1 MIPKINQPPQW
12 LDKVPCTF
20 QSVFANFIKLISAA
34 DIFLTLMQFL
44 PSLCVSILGIYSLRA
59 ANRNAKDASWKPL
72 PWRIMLFIYI
82 VKILAP
88 VGLYT
93 AVNFKLPYYSP
104 YKKIAVKACEVT
116 TSLVYYPPGSGI
128 KYMTEEF
135 TIFRSISSKYF
146 GKSQ

>member
-1 MIPKINQPPQW
+1 
-12 LDKVPCTF
+12 
-20 QSVFANFIKLISAA
+20 
-34 DIFLTLMQFL
+34 
-44 PSLCVSILGIYSLRA
+44 
-59 ANRNAKDASWKPL
+59 
-72 PWRIMLFIYI
+72 MLFIYI

-146 GKSQ
+146 GNTANSQYPEMNGFETSICRIVKGKLVHVIFKLCNMIMIEMIPFLLLAKPLPRISI